1 MPKPKTFRQKLDA
14 LHEAQAKLDRI
25 VQKATKAVA
34 AAIRDQPPPLKS
46 RFFYGASAVH
56 PKHLVTWYIFATDAE
71 LKQAR
76 DNGLARRLDEL
87 TRAELAARGYPAE
100 GVPLMMVSLESDE
113 TIQRESGG
121 DYWQFFK

>member
-1 MPKPKTFRQKLDA
+1 MPKPKTFQQKLDA
-14 LHEAQAKLDRI
+14 LHKVQAKLDRI
-25 VQKATKAVA
+25 VQKATKAVV

-46 RFFYGASAVH
+46 HFFYGASAVH

-71 LKQAR
+71 LRQAR
-76 DNGLARRLDEL
+76 ENGLGSRLDEL

-113 TIQRESGG
+113 TIRRESGG